1 MICGG
6 LELFVKVGIID
17 LADVQL
23 QSMNK
28 KSLNLLT
35 LCDELT
41 TKEARLFVLPLL
53 IVCTVKLV

>member
-17 LADVQL
+17 LADVQ
-23 QSMNK
+23 SMNK

-41 TKEARLFVLPLL
+41 TKEVTLFVLPLL
-53 IVCTVKLV
+53 IICTVKLV

>member
-6 LELFVKVGIID
+6 LKLFVKVGIID
-17 LADVQL
+17 LADV

-41 TKEARLFVLPLL
+41 TKEATLFVLPYHL
-53 IVCTVKLV
+53 IMCTVKLV

>member
-17 LADVQL
+17 LADVQ
-23 QSMNK
+23 SMNK
-28 KSLNLLT
+28 NSLNLLT

-41 TKEARLFVLPLL
+41 TKEATLFVLPLL
-53 IVCTVKLV
+53 IMCTVKLV